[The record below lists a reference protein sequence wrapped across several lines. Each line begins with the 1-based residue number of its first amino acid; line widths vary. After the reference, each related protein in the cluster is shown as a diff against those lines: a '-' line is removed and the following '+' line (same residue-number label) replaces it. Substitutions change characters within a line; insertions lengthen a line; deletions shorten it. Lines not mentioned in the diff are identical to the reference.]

1 MRNPST
7 LILIVVVLLVG
18 FAGCAGCGTY
28 NSLVGQEEAV
38 EEAWGNI
45 QTAYQ
50 RRADLIPNLVNT
62 VRAAG
67 DFEQETLQAVT
78 EARARATSIN
88 VSAEDLRDPAS
99 LAQFQQAQSQLSGAL
114 GRLLVVS
121 ENYPQLQATAG
132 FRDLQVQLEGTENR
146 INTAR
151 TRYNGVVR
159 SYNTAIRRFP
169 AAMFA
174 GMFGHSRR
182 APFEADSG
190 AQNAPEVDFDS

>member
-78 EARARATSIN
+78 EARARATSVN
-88 VSAEDLRDPAS
+88 VSADDLRDPAS

>member
-1 MRNPST
+1 MRNTST
-7 LILIVVVLLVG
+7 ILLIIVVLLLG

-28 NSLVGQEEAV
+28 NNLIGQEEAV
-38 EEAWGNI
+38 EEAWGNV

-50 RRADLIPNLVNT
+50 RRADLIPNLVST

-88 VSAEDLRDPAS
+88 VSADDLRDPAS

-151 TRYNGVVR
+151 TRYNGSVR
-159 SYNTAIRRFP
+159 QYNTAIRQFP
-169 AAMFA
+169 AAIFA

-182 APFEADSG
+182 SPFEAESE
-190 AQNAPEVDFDS
+190 AQDAPEVDFGS